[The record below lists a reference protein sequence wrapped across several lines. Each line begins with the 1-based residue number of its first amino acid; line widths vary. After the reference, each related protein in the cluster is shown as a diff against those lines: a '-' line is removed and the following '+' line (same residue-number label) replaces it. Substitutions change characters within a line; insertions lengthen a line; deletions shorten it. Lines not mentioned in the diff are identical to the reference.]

1 MLHRESQD
9 TQLFV
14 YLQWRTQGDKPVLH
28 NDQLRQAAYLA
39 ITTRTRSQLCHIVA
53 IDGTASEIRMIVRF
67 PASFPISTV
76 LKVSREAAQ
85 EAILR
90 HEEIVNGCSRGTVS
104 LWDRAYTAQTLSAG
118 EAAEANVYLRQRI
131 EA

>member
-1 MLHRESQD
+1 MSHRESQD

-14 YLQWRTQGDKPVLH
+14 YLQWRTRDDKPVLH
-28 NDQLRQAAYLA
+28 NDQLRQAAFLA
-39 ITTRTRSQLCHIVA
+39 ITARTRSQLCHIVA
-53 IDGTASEIRMIVRF
+53 IDGTSCQIGMIVRF

-85 EAILR
+85 EAVLR
-90 HEEIVNGCSRGTVS
+90 HEEMMNGCSRETTS
-104 LWDRAYTAQTLSAG
+104 LWDRAYTAQTVSACD
-118 EAAEANVYLRQRI
+118 AAEAHLYLRQRI

>member
-14 YLQWRTQGDKPVLH
+14 YLQWGTRDGKPVLH

-39 ITTRTRSQLCHIVA
+39 IAARTRSQLCHIVA
-53 IDGTASEIRMIVRF
+53 ISGTSRQIGMIVRF
-67 PASFPISTV
+67 PASFPISNV

-85 EAILR
+85 EAVLR
-90 HEEIVNGCSRGTVS
+90 HEEITSGCPRETAS
-104 LWDRAYTAQTLSAG
+104 LWDRAYTAQTVSACD
-118 EAAEANVYLRQRI
+118 AAEANRYLRQRI

>member
-1 MLHRESQD
+1 MSHRESQD
-9 TQLFV
+9 AQLFV
-14 YLQWRTQGDKPVLH
+14 YLQWRTRGDKPVLH

-39 ITTRTRSQLCHIVA
+39 ITARTRLQLCHIVA
-53 IDGTASEIRMIVRF
+53 IDGTPCQIGMIVQF
-67 PASFPISTV
+67 PASFPISNV

-90 HEEIVNGCSRGTVS
+90 HEEMVNGCSRETAS
-104 LWDRAYTAQTLSAG
+104 LWDRAYTAQTVSAD

>member
-1 MLHRESQD
+1 MSHRESQD

-14 YLQWRTQGDKPVLH
+14 YLQWGTRDGKPVLH

-53 IDGTASEIRMIVRF
+53 IDGTASQIGMIVQF

-85 EAILR
+85 EAVLR
-90 HEEIVNGCSRGTVS
+90 HEEMVNGCSRETAS
-104 LWDRAYTAQTLSAG
+104 LWDRAYIAQTLSAG
-118 EAAEANVYLRQRI
+118 EAADANVYLRQQF